1 MKCKNWILQN
11 FPFIENDVDALT
23 DYKLFSMGFGY
34 LDKKKANKNDI
45 PDVSEFITKNVKD
58 LTYYTQTNGFSPV
71 AFSGNYND
79 LSNKPTIPD
88 VSNFITK
95 DVDDLT
101 YYTKTSELSS
111 VATSGDY
118 DDLLNKPTI
127 PDVSNFITKDVDDL
141 TYYTKSSNLANVA
154 TSGNYNDLSNKP
166 TIPSLISYST
176 SEQDTGIKW
185 IDNKE
190 IYCKTVDL
198 GYLTSG
204 DSSIAHNISN
214 INMII
219 KVESFF
225 YNENNKTYFP
235 IPRSYPTNADLYTV
249 AIDVGTTNIT
259 LTCGT
264 NYNGTIFK
272 GYATIYY
279 TKTS

>member
-11 FPFIENDVDALT
+11 FPYLENDIDALT
-23 DYKLFSMGFGY
+23 DYKFFSKGFEY
-34 LDKKKANKNDI
+34 LDKKKANKDDI
-45 PDVSEFITKNVKD
+45 PNTEDFITKDVKN
-58 LTYYTQTNGFSPV
+58 LTYYTQTNGFSEV
-71 AFSGNYND
+71 AFTGNYND

-95 DVDDLT
+95 DVDNLT
-101 YYTKTSELSS
+101 YYTKTSDLST
-111 VATSGDY
+111 VATTGSY
-118 DDLLNKPTI
+118 TDLSNKPTI
-127 PDVSNFITKDVDDL
+127 PDVSNFITKDVDNL
-141 TYYTKSSNLANVA
+141 TYYTKTSDLSTVA
-154 TSGNYNDLSNKP
+154 TSGSYTDLINKP
-166 TIPSLISYST
+166 TIPTLISYST

-190 IYCKTVDL
+190 IYCKTVDV

-204 DSSIAHNISN
+204 STSVAHSISN
-214 INMII
+214 ISMII

-225 YNENNKTYFP
+225 YNENNKTWFP
-235 IPRSYPTNADLYTV
+235 IPRPYPTDTNLYTV
-249 AIDVGTTNIT
+249 TIDVGTTNIT

-264 NYNGTIFK
+264 NYNGSIFK